1 MGIWEALFGKK
12 KIQEV
17 SNEADAGFNSEFEV
31 NQKNLKKIEAEEA
44 AAETAAAKA
53 AEENA
58 PAAEETAEPAD
69 AAAAPAAEEAAAAV
83 EEAEAAVEEAA
94 AAIGEAEAAVEE
106 ADTAVEEA
114 DTAVEEAEAAV
125 EEADAAVEEAE
136 TPVEAASVETVAE
149 EAEAPAYDDVV
160 PAEAEDAAEEAAAKA
175 ETAAAEEAVVEAEE
189 AEAEAET
196 AEAEAAEE
204 AEAEAETAE
213 AETAE
218 EAEEVEAESET
229 AEAEE
234 AAEEEDLTDEA
245 AVTEEEPAAEEEAEP
260 AAEVSVDTA
269 PAAAEEDAA
278 GEEEEPEAEAESAA
292 DEEAEAAEDKEEPAA
307 ETEAEAPAAA
317 PEAVKEAP
325 AAAPDIMS
333 IEPKEVF
340 RYFKIICDIPHGS
353 FNTEGISNFLVK
365 FAAGHNYKCVKDDR
379 GNVIIF
385 APATPGCEE
394 APALI
399 LQGHMDMVCETAPG
413 CDADMTRDPVRTLVE
428 GDWLTADGTTLGGDD
443 GIAVA
448 MMLAVLDSSEIPHPA
463 LECIFT
469 TDEEVGLQGA
479 EALDASE
486 ITGRR
491 MLNMDS
497 ESEGAFTVGCAGGAD
512 MILAVHGR
520 RSEKS
525 GRVLRIRVGGLLGGH
540 SGEMIGAGRANADLL
555 MARILYTLYRKT
567 EFRLLSVQG
576 GNKDNAIPREAEA
589 SLLFP
594 AAVDRK
600 KVKKQIKEIRKALK
614 NEYAV
619 CDPGLKVKA
628 DWIKENV
635 TELRPAFTKNDTRK
649 FIRFLMTVPNGVI
662 EYTPGL
668 AGMPQTS
675 LNLGILTTA
684 ADGISAEFLIRSSV
698 NSQKQMMMDRLA
710 CIAAQFEGNVRIVG
724 QYPAWEYRT
733 ESDFRDLLQGVYKDT
748 YGKEAG
754 ICVTHGGLE
763 CGLLAAKMPG
773 LDAVSIGPEM
783 YGIHTPDE
791 KLNIPSVQRTW
802 KFLKAALEACGRE

>member
-17 SNEADAGFNSEFEV
+17 SNEADAGFTKDFEV
-31 NQKNLKKIEAEEA
+31 NKKNLKKIEEAEA
-44 AAETAAAKA
+44 AADTDSTEA

-58 PAAEETAEPAD
+58 PAAEDAAEPA
-69 AAAAPAAEEAAAAV
+69 AAAAPAAEEAAVVEAAAEEAETVVEAAAEEAAVVEAAAEEAETVVEAAAEEAETVEAAVEETEVVEAVV
-83 EEAEAAVEEAA
+83 EEAEAA
-94 AAIGEAEAAVEE
+94 
-106 ADTAVEEA
+106 AD
-114 DTAVEEAEAAV
+114 
-125 EEADAAVEEAE
+125 
-136 TPVEAASVETVAE
+136 
-149 EAEAPAYDDVV
+149 DDVI
-160 PAEAEDAAEEAAAKA
+160 PA
-175 ETAAAEEAVVEAEE
+175 
-189 AEAEAET
+189 
-196 AEAEAAEE
+196 AEAAEE
-204 AEAEAETAE
+204 AETEA
-213 AETAE
+213 AE
-218 EAEEVEAESET
+218 EAETEAEPE
-229 AEAEE
+229 AVAAEE
-234 AAEEEDLTDEA
+234 AVEEEQNAKEA
-245 AVTEEEPAAEEEAEP
+245 LVTEEEEDMPA
-260 AAEVSVDTA
+260 S
-269 PAAAEEDAA
+269 
-278 GEEEEPEAEAESAA
+278 EAESAA
-292 DEEAEAAEDKEEPAA
+292 EEKDETDSAAAE
-307 ETEAEAPAAA
+307 EAPAAE
-317 PEAVKEAP
+317 PEPVKTASEITL
-325 AAAPDIMS
+325 DITN
-333 IEPKEVF
+333 IEPQEVF

-365 FAAGHNYKCVKDDR
+365 FAAGHNYKCTKDDK

-385 APATPGCEE
+385 APATPGCEK

-399 LQGHMDMVCETAPG
+399 LQGHMDMVCEKAPG
-413 CDADMTRDPVRTLVE
+413 CDADMTRDPLKTLVE

-448 MMLAVLDSSEIPHPA
+448 MMLAVLDSSEIAHPA
-463 LECIFT
+463 LECVFT
-469 TDEEVGLQGA
+469 TDEEVGLLGA
-479 EALDASE
+479 EALDVSE
-486 ITGRR
+486 LKGRR

-525 GRVLRIRVGGLLGGH
+525 GRVLKIKVSGLLGGH

-594 AAVDRK
+594 SAVDRK

-619 CDPGLKVKA
+619 CDPGLTVKA
-628 DWIKENV
+628 DWVKEN
-635 TELRPAFTKNDTRK
+635 TAELRPAFTKNDTRK
-649 FIRFLMTVPNGVI
+649 FIRFLMAAPNGVI

-684 ADGISAEFLIRSSV
+684 ADGISAEFLVRSSV
-698 NSQKQMMMDRLA
+698 NSQKQMMMDRLS
-710 CIAAQFEGNVRIVG
+710 CIAAQFEGSVRIVG

-733 ESDFRDLLQGVYKDT
+733 ESDFRDLLQGVFKDT
-748 YGKEAG
+748 YGKDAA

-783 YGIHTPDE
+783 SGIHTPDE

-802 KFLKAALEACGRE
+802 QFLIAALEACGRE

>member
-1 MGIWEALFGKK
+1 MI
-12 KIQEV
+12 
-17 SNEADAGFNSEFEV
+17 
-31 NQKNLKKIEAEEA
+31 
-44 AAETAAAKA
+44 
-53 AEENA
+53 
-58 PAAEETAEPAD
+58 PA
-69 AAAAPAAEEAAAAV
+69 
-83 EEAEAAVEEAA
+83 
-94 AAIGEAEAAVEE
+94 
-106 ADTAVEEA
+106 
-114 DTAVEEAEAAV
+114 
-125 EEADAAVEEAE
+125 
-136 TPVEAASVETVAE
+136 
-149 EAEAPAYDDVV
+149 
-160 PAEAEDAAEEAAAKA
+160 
-175 ETAAAEEAVVEAEE
+175 
-189 AEAEAET
+189 
-196 AEAEAAEE
+196 AEAAEE
-204 AEAEAETAE
+204 AETEA
-213 AETAE
+213 AE
-218 EAEEVEAESET
+218 EAETEAEPE
-229 AEAEE
+229 AVAAEE
-234 AAEEEDLTDEA
+234 AVEEEQNAKEA
-245 AVTEEEPAAEEEAEP
+245 LVTEEEEDMPA
-260 AAEVSVDTA
+260 S
-269 PAAAEEDAA
+269 
-278 GEEEEPEAEAESAA
+278 EAESAA
-292 DEEAEAAEDKEEPAA
+292 EEKDETDSAAAE
-307 ETEAEAPAAA
+307 EAPAAE
-317 PEAVKEAP
+317 PEPVKTASEITL
-325 AAAPDIMS
+325 DITN
-333 IEPKEVF
+333 IEPQEVF

-365 FAAGHNYKCVKDDR
+365 FAAGHNYKCTKDDK

-385 APATPGCEE
+385 APATPGCEK

-399 LQGHMDMVCETAPG
+399 LQGHMDMVCEKAPG
-413 CDADMTRDPVRTLVE
+413 CDADMTRDPLKTLVE

-448 MMLAVLDSSEIPHPA
+448 MMLAVLDSSEIAHPA
-463 LECIFT
+463 LECVFT
-469 TDEEVGLQGA
+469 TDEEVGLLGA
-479 EALDASE
+479 EALDVSE
-486 ITGRR
+486 LKGRR

-525 GRVLRIRVGGLLGGH
+525 GRVLKIKVSGLLGGH

-594 AAVDRK
+594 SAVDRK

-619 CDPGLKVKA
+619 CDPGLTVKA
-628 DWIKENV
+628 DWVKEN
-635 TELRPAFTKNDTRK
+635 TAELRPAFTKNDTRK
-649 FIRFLMTVPNGVI
+649 FIRFLMAVPNGVI

-684 ADGISAEFLIRSSV
+684 ADGISAEFLVRSSV
-698 NSQKQMMMDRLA
+698 NSQKQMMMDRLS
-710 CIAAQFEGNVRIVG
+710 CIAAQFEGSVRIVG

-733 ESDFRDLLQGVYKDT
+733 ESDFRDLLQGVFKDT
-748 YGKEAG
+748 YGKDAA

-783 YGIHTPDE
+783 SGIHTPDE

-802 KFLKAALEACGRE
+802 QFLIAALEACGRE

>member
-1 MGIWEALFGKK
+1 MGIWEALFGRK

-83 EEAEAAVEEAA
+83 EEAEAAVEEAEAVVEEADA
-94 AAIGEAEAAVEE
+94 AVVEADAAVEE
-106 ADTAVEEA
+106 AE
-114 DTAVEEAEAAV
+114 
-125 EEADAAVEEAE
+125 AAVEEAE

-160 PAEAEDAAEEAAAKA
+160 PAEAEEAAVEAEEAAAA
-175 ETAAAEEAVVEAEE
+175 E
-189 AEAEAET
+189 
-196 AEAEAAEE
+196 EAAEE

-260 AAEVSVDTA
+260 AEEVSVDTA

-278 GEEEEPEAEAESAA
+278 GEEEEPE
-292 DEEAEAAEDKEEPAA
+292 A

-497 ESEGAFTVGCAGGAD
+497 ESEGAFTAGCAGGAD

-520 RSEKS
+520 RSGKS

-628 DWIKENV
+628 DWVKENV

-783 YGIHTPDE
+783 SGIHTPDE

-802 KFLKAALEACGRE
+802 QFLKAALEACGRE

>member
-1 MGIWEALFGKK
+1 MGIWEALFGRK

-17 SNEADAGFNSEFEV
+17 SNEADAGFTKDFEV
-31 NQKNLKKIEAEEA
+31 NKKNLKKIEEAEA
-44 AAETAAAKA
+44 AADTDSAKA
-53 AEENA
+53 ADENA
-58 PAAEETAEPAD
+58 PAAEDAAEPA
-69 AAAAPAAEEAAAAV
+69 AAAAPAAEEAEAVVEAAAEEAEAVEAAAEEAETVEAAAEEAETVEAAAEEAEAVVEAAAEEAEAVEAATEEAEAVETVV
-83 EEAEAAVEEAA
+83 EEAEAAADDDVIPAAAAAEESETEAVEEAEEEAGAEAETAEEEAA
-94 AAIGEAEAAVEE
+94 AAEAEA
-106 ADTAVEEA
+106 
-114 DTAVEEAEAAV
+114 
-125 EEADAAVEEAE
+125 
-136 TPVEAASVETVAE
+136 
-149 EAEAPAYDDVV
+149 
-160 PAEAEDAAEEAAAKA
+160 
-175 ETAAAEEAVVEAEE
+175 EAEE
-189 AEAEAET
+189 EAGAEAET
-196 AEAEAAEE
+196 AEAEVAAEDN
-204 AEAEAETAE
+204 
-213 AETAE
+213 
-218 EAEEVEAESET
+218 EAESET
-229 AEAEE
+229 V
-234 AAEEEDLTDEA
+234 AAE
-245 AVTEEEPAAEEEAEP
+245 
-260 AAEVSVDTA
+260 
-269 PAAAEEDAA
+269 
-278 GEEEEPEAEAESAA
+278 
-292 DEEAEAAEDKEEPAA
+292 
-307 ETEAEAPAAA
+307 EAPAAEPEPVKTA
-317 PEAVKEAP
+317 PETAL
-325 AAAPDIMS
+325 DITN
-333 IEPKEVF
+333 IEPQEVF

-365 FAAGHNYKCVKDDR
+365 FAAGHNYKCTKDDK

-385 APATPGCEE
+385 APATPGCEK

-399 LQGHMDMVCETAPG
+399 LQGHMDMVCEKAPG
-413 CDADMTRDPVRTLVE
+413 CDADMTKDPLKTLVE

-448 MMLAVLDSSEIPHPA
+448 MMLAVLDSSEIAHPA
-463 LECIFT
+463 LECVFT
-469 TDEEVGLQGA
+469 TDEEVGLLGA
-479 EALDASE
+479 EALDVSE
-486 ITGRR
+486 LKGRR

-512 MILAVHGR
+512 LILAVHGR

-525 GRVLRIRVGGLLGGH
+525 GRVLKIKVSGLLGGH

-594 AAVDRK
+594 SAVDRK

-619 CDPGLKVKA
+619 CDPGLTVKA
-628 DWIKENV
+628 DWVKEN
-635 TELRPAFTKNDTRK
+635 TAELRPAFTKNDTRK
-649 FIRFLMTVPNGVI
+649 FIRFLMAVPNGVI

-684 ADGISAEFLIRSSV
+684 ADGISAEFLVRSSV
-698 NSQKQMMMDRLA
+698 NSQKQMMMDRLS
-710 CIAAQFEGNVRIVG
+710 CIAAQFEGSVRIVG

-733 ESDFRDLLQGVYKDT
+733 ESDFRDLLQGVFKDT
-748 YGKEAG
+748 YGKDAA

-783 YGIHTPDE
+783 SGIHTPDE

-802 KFLKAALEACGRE
+802 QFLIAALEACGRE

>member
-83 EEAEAAVEEAA
+83 EEAEAV
-94 AAIGEAEAAVEE
+94 
-106 ADTAVEEA
+106 
-114 DTAVEEAEAAV
+114 V

-160 PAEAEDAAEEAAAKA
+160 PAEAEDAA
-175 ETAAAEEAVVEAEE
+175 VEAEE
-189 AEAEAET
+189 AAAAE
-196 AEAEAAEE
+196 EAAEE

-260 AAEVSVDTA
+260 AAE
-269 PAAAEEDAA
+269 AA
-278 GEEEEPEAEAESAA
+278 SAA
-292 DEEAEAAEDKEEPAA
+292 DEEAEAAVEEASVDTAAAEAEEEAAEEEEDKEEPAA
-307 ETEAEAPAAA
+307 ETEAEAPAA

-325 AAAPDIMS
+325 AAAPDIMD

-413 CDADMTRDPVRTLVE
+413 CNADMTRDPVRTLVE

-520 RSEKS
+520 RSGKS

-628 DWIKENV
+628 DWVKENV

-783 YGIHTPDE
+783 SGIHTPDE

-802 KFLKAALEACGRE
+802 QFLKAALEACGRE

>member
-1 MGIWEALFGKK
+1 MGIWEALFGRK

-17 SNEADAGFNSEFEV
+17 SNEADAGFTKDFEV
-31 NQKNLKKIEAEEA
+31 NKKNLKKIEEAEA
-44 AAETAAAKA
+44 AADTDSAKA

-58 PAAEETAEPAD
+58 PAAEDAAEPA
-69 AAAAPAAEEAAAAV
+69 AAAAPAAEEAEAVVEAAAEEAETVVEAAAEETETVVEAAAEEAETVVEAAAEEAETVEAAVEETEVVEAVV
-83 EEAEAAVEEAA
+83 EEAEAA
-94 AAIGEAEAAVEE
+94 
-106 ADTAVEEA
+106 AD
-114 DTAVEEAEAAV
+114 
-125 EEADAAVEEAE
+125 
-136 TPVEAASVETVAE
+136 
-149 EAEAPAYDDVV
+149 DDVI
-160 PAEAEDAAEEAAAKA
+160 PAA
-175 ETAAAEEAVVEAEE
+175 AAAEEA
-189 AEAEAET
+189 ET
-196 AEAEAAEE
+196 EAAEE
-204 AEAEAETAE
+204 AET
-213 AETAE
+213 
-218 EAEEVEAESET
+218 EAESE
-229 AEAEE
+229 AVAAEE
-234 AAEEEDLTDEA
+234 AVEEEQNAKEA
-245 AVTEEEPAAEEEAEP
+245 LVTEEEEDMPA
-260 AAEVSVDTA
+260 S
-269 PAAAEEDAA
+269 
-278 GEEEEPEAEAESAA
+278 EAESAA
-292 DEEAEAAEDKEEPAA
+292 EEKDETDSAAAE
-307 ETEAEAPAAA
+307 EAPAAE
-317 PEAVKEAP
+317 PEPVKTASEITL
-325 AAAPDIMS
+325 DITN
-333 IEPKEVF
+333 IEPQEVF

-365 FAAGHNYKCVKDDR
+365 FAAGHNYKCTKDDK

-385 APATPGCEE
+385 APATPGCEK

-399 LQGHMDMVCETAPG
+399 LQGHMDMVCEKAPG
-413 CDADMTRDPVRTLVE
+413 CDADMTRDPLKTLVE

-448 MMLAVLDSSEIPHPA
+448 MMLAVLDSSEIAHPA
-463 LECIFT
+463 LECVFT
-469 TDEEVGLQGA
+469 TDEEVGLLGA
-479 EALDASE
+479 EALDVSE
-486 ITGRR
+486 LKGRR

-525 GRVLRIRVGGLLGGH
+525 GRVLKIKVSGLLGGH

-594 AAVDRK
+594 SAVDRK

-619 CDPGLKVKA
+619 CDPGLTVKA
-628 DWIKENV
+628 DWVKEN
-635 TELRPAFTKNDTRK
+635 TAELRPAFTKNDTRK
-649 FIRFLMTVPNGVI
+649 FIRFLMAVPNGVI

-684 ADGISAEFLIRSSV
+684 ADGISAEFLVRSSV
-698 NSQKQMMMDRLA
+698 NSQKQMMMDRLS
-710 CIAAQFEGNVRIVG
+710 CIAAQFEGSVRIVG

-733 ESDFRDLLQGVYKDT
+733 ESDFRDLLQGVFKDT
-748 YGKEAG
+748 YGKDAA

-783 YGIHTPDE
+783 SGIHTPDE

-802 KFLKAALEACGRE
+802 QFLIAALEACGRE

>member
-1 MGIWEALFGKK
+1 MGIWEALFGRK

-17 SNEADAGFNSEFEV
+17 SNEADAGFTKDFEV
-31 NQKNLKKIEAEEA
+31 NKKNLKKIEEAEA
-44 AAETAAAKA
+44 AADTDSTEA

-58 PAAEETAEPAD
+58 PAAEDAAEPAD
-69 AAAAPAAEEAAAAV
+69 AAAPAAEEAEAVVEAAA
-83 EEAEAAVEEAA
+83 EEAETVVEAAAEEAETVEAAVEET
-94 AAIGEAEAAVEE
+94 EAESEAV
-106 ADTAVEEA
+106 
-114 DTAVEEAEAAV
+114 
-125 EEADAAVEEAE
+125 
-136 TPVEAASVETVAE
+136 
-149 EAEAPAYDDVV
+149 
-160 PAEAEDAAEEAAAKA
+160 AAEEAVEEEQNAKEALVTEEEEDMPASEAESAAEEKD
-175 ETAAAEEAVVEAEE
+175 ETDSAAAEEA
-189 AEAEAET
+189 
-196 AEAEAAEE
+196 
-204 AEAEAETAE
+204 
-213 AETAE
+213 
-218 EAEEVEAESET
+218 
-229 AEAEE
+229 
-234 AAEEEDLTDEA
+234 
-245 AVTEEEPAAEEEAEP
+245 PAAEPEP
-260 AAEVSVDTA
+260 VKTA
-269 PAAAEEDAA
+269 SEI
-278 GEEEEPEAEAESAA
+278 
-292 DEEAEAAEDKEEPAA
+292 
-307 ETEAEAPAAA
+307 TL
-317 PEAVKEAP
+317 
-325 AAAPDIMS
+325 DITN
-333 IEPKEVF
+333 IEPQEVF

-365 FAAGHNYKCVKDDR
+365 FAAGHNYKCTKDDK

-385 APATPGCEE
+385 APATPGCEK

-399 LQGHMDMVCETAPG
+399 LQGHMDMVCEKAPG
-413 CDADMTRDPVRTLVE
+413 CDADMTRDPLKTLVE

-448 MMLAVLDSSEIPHPA
+448 MMLAVLDSSEIAHPA
-463 LECIFT
+463 LECVFT
-469 TDEEVGLQGA
+469 TDEEVGLLGA
-479 EALDASE
+479 EALDVSE
-486 ITGRR
+486 LKGRR

-525 GRVLRIRVGGLLGGH
+525 GRVLKIKVSGLLGGH

-594 AAVDRK
+594 SAVDRK

-619 CDPGLKVKA
+619 CDPGLTVKA
-628 DWIKENV
+628 DWVKEN
-635 TELRPAFTKNDTRK
+635 TAELRPAFTKNDTRK
-649 FIRFLMTVPNGVI
+649 FIRFLMAVPNGVI

-684 ADGISAEFLIRSSV
+684 ADGISAEFLVRSSV
-698 NSQKQMMMDRLA
+698 NSQKQMMMDRLS
-710 CIAAQFEGNVRIVG
+710 CIAAQFEGSVRIVG

-733 ESDFRDLLQGVYKDT
+733 ESDFRDLLQGVFKDT
-748 YGKEAG
+748 YGKDAA

-783 YGIHTPDE
+783 SGIHTPDE

-802 KFLKAALEACGRE
+802 QFLIAALEACGRE

>member
-17 SNEADAGFNSEFEV
+17 SNEADAGFTKDFEV
-31 NQKNLKKIEAEEA
+31 NKKNLKKIEEAEA
-44 AAETAAAKA
+44 AADTDSAKA
-53 AEENA
+53 AGENA
-58 PAAEETAEPAD
+58 PAAEDAAEPA
-69 AAAAPAAEEAAAAV
+69 AAAAPAAEEAAVVEAAAEEAETVEAAVEETEVVEAVV
-83 EEAEAAVEEAA
+83 EEAEAA
-94 AAIGEAEAAVEE
+94 
-106 ADTAVEEA
+106 AD
-114 DTAVEEAEAAV
+114 
-125 EEADAAVEEAE
+125 
-136 TPVEAASVETVAE
+136 
-149 EAEAPAYDDVV
+149 DDVI
-160 PAEAEDAAEEAAAKA
+160 PA
-175 ETAAAEEAVVEAEE
+175 
-189 AEAEAET
+189 
-196 AEAEAAEE
+196 AEAAEE
-204 AEAEAETAE
+204 AETEAEPE
-213 AETAE
+213 AVAAE
-218 EAEEVEAESET
+218 EAV
-229 AEAEE
+229 
-234 AAEEEDLTDEA
+234 EEEQNAKEA
-245 AVTEEEPAAEEEAEP
+245 LVTEEEEDMPA
-260 AAEVSVDTA
+260 S
-269 PAAAEEDAA
+269 
-278 GEEEEPEAEAESAA
+278 EAESAA
-292 DEEAEAAEDKEEPAA
+292 EEKDETDSAAAE
-307 ETEAEAPAAA
+307 EAPAAE
-317 PEAVKEAP
+317 PEPVKTASEITL
-325 AAAPDIMS
+325 DITN
-333 IEPKEVF
+333 IEPQEVF

-365 FAAGHNYKCVKDDR
+365 FAAGHNYKCTKDDK

-385 APATPGCEE
+385 APATPGCEK

-399 LQGHMDMVCETAPG
+399 LQGHMDMVCEKAPG
-413 CDADMTRDPVRTLVE
+413 CDADMTRDPLKTLVE

-448 MMLAVLDSSEIPHPA
+448 MMLAVLDSSEIAHPA
-463 LECIFT
+463 LECVFT
-469 TDEEVGLQGA
+469 TDEEVGLLGA
-479 EALDASE
+479 EALDVSE
-486 ITGRR
+486 LKGRR

-512 MILAVHGR
+512 LILAVHGR

-525 GRVLRIRVGGLLGGH
+525 GRVLKIKVSGLLGGH

-594 AAVDRK
+594 SAVDRK

-619 CDPGLKVKA
+619 CDPGLTVKA
-628 DWIKENV
+628 DWVKEN
-635 TELRPAFTKNDTRK
+635 TAELRPAFTKNDTRK
-649 FIRFLMTVPNGVI
+649 FIRFLMAVPNGVI

-684 ADGISAEFLIRSSV
+684 ADGISAEFLVRSSV
-698 NSQKQMMMDRLA
+698 NSQKQMMMDRLS
-710 CIAAQFEGNVRIVG
+710 CIAAQFEGSVRIVG

-733 ESDFRDLLQGVYKDT
+733 ESDFRDLLQGVFKDT
-748 YGKEAG
+748 YGKDAA

-783 YGIHTPDE
+783 SGIHTPDE

-802 KFLKAALEACGRE
+802 QFLIAALEACGRE

>member
-31 NQKNLKKIEAEEA
+31 NQKNLKKIQE
-44 AAETAAAKA
+44 
-53 AEENA
+53 
-58 PAAEETAEPAD
+58 
-69 AAAAPAAEEAAAAV
+69 
-83 EEAEAAVEEAA
+83 EEAEAA
-94 AAIGEAEAAVEE
+94 
-106 ADTAVEEA
+106 D
-114 DTAVEEAEAAV
+114 EEAEAAD
-125 EEADAAVEEAE
+125 EE
-136 TPVEAASVETVAE
+136 PEAA
-149 EAEAPAYDDVV
+149 
-160 PAEAEDAAEEAAAKA
+160 
-175 ETAAAEEAVVEAEE
+175 
-189 AEAEAET
+189 
-196 AEAEAAEE
+196 AEAAEE

-213 AETAE
+213 EETAE

-234 AAEEEDLTDEA
+234 ADEEEDLTDEA

-307 ETEAEAPAAA
+307 ETEAEAPAAL
-317 PEAVKEAP
+317 EAVKEEP

-567 EFRLLSVQG
+567 EFRLLNVQG

-628 DWIKENV
+628 DWVKENV

-710 CIAAQFEGNVRIVG
+710 CIAAQFEGTVRIVG

-763 CGLLAAKMPG
+763 CGLLAAKIPG

-783 YGIHTPDE
+783 SGIHTPDE

-802 KFLKAALEACGRE
+802 QFLKAALEACGRE

>member
-83 EEAEAAVEEAA
+83 EEAEAV
-94 AAIGEAEAAVEE
+94 
-106 ADTAVEEA
+106 
-114 DTAVEEAEAAV
+114 V

-160 PAEAEDAAEEAAAKA
+160 PAEAEDAA
-175 ETAAAEEAVVEAEE
+175 VEAEE
-189 AEAEAET
+189 AAAAE
-196 AEAEAAEE
+196 EAAEE

-260 AAEVSVDTA
+260 AAE
-269 PAAAEEDAA
+269 AA
-278 GEEEEPEAEAESAA
+278 SAA
-292 DEEAEAAEDKEEPAA
+292 DEEAEAAVEEASVDTAAAEAEEEAAEEEEDKEEPAA
-307 ETEAEAPAAA
+307 ETEAEAPAA

-325 AAAPDIMS
+325 AAAPDIMD

-413 CDADMTRDPVRTLVE
+413 CNADMTRDPVRTLVE

-628 DWIKENV
+628 DWVKENV

-783 YGIHTPDE
+783 SGIHTPDE

-802 KFLKAALEACGRE
+802 QFLKAALEACGRE

>member
-1 MGIWEALFGKK
+1 MGIWEALFGRK

-17 SNEADAGFNSEFEV
+17 SNEADAGFTKDFEV
-31 NQKNLKKIEAEEA
+31 NKKNLKKIEEAEA
-44 AAETAAAKA
+44 AADTDSAKA
-53 AEENA
+53 AGENA
-58 PAAEETAEPAD
+58 PAAEDAAEPA
-69 AAAAPAAEEAAAAV
+69 AAAAPAAEEAEAVVEAAAEEAETVVEAAAEETETVVEAAAEEAETVVEVAAEEAETVVEAAAEEAETVVEAAVVEAVV
-83 EEAEAAVEEAA
+83 EEAETVEAAVEET
-94 AAIGEAEAAVEE
+94 E
-106 ADTAVEEA
+106 
-114 DTAVEEAEAAV
+114 
-125 EEADAAVEEAE
+125 
-136 TPVEAASVETVAE
+136 
-149 EAEAPAYDDVV
+149 VV
-160 PAEAEDAAEEAAAKA
+160 
-175 ETAAAEEAVVEAEE
+175 EAVVEETE
-189 AEAEAET
+189 AAADDDLIP
-196 AEAEAAEE
+196 AAAAAEE
-204 AEAEAETAE
+204 AEAEE
-213 AETAE
+213 AEVAAE
-218 EAEEVEAESET
+218 DNEAESET
-229 AEAEE
+229 VAAEE
-234 AAEEEDLTDEA
+234 AVEEEQNAKEA
-245 AVTEEEPAAEEEAEP
+245 LVTEEEEDIPA
-260 AAEVSVDTA
+260 S
-269 PAAAEEDAA
+269 
-278 GEEEEPEAEAESAA
+278 EAESAA
-292 DEEAEAAEDKEEPAA
+292 EEKDEADSAA
-307 ETEAEAPAAA
+307 AEAPAAEPEPVKTA
-317 PEAVKEAP
+317 PETAL
-325 AAAPDIMS
+325 DITN
-333 IEPKEVF
+333 IEPQEVF

-365 FAAGHNYKCVKDDR
+365 FAAGHNYKCTKDDK

-385 APATPGCEE
+385 APATPGCEK

-399 LQGHMDMVCETAPG
+399 LQGHMDMVCEKAPG
-413 CDADMTRDPVRTLVE
+413 CDADMTKDPLKTLVE

-448 MMLAVLDSSEIPHPA
+448 MMLAVLDSSEIAHPA
-463 LECIFT
+463 LECVFT
-469 TDEEVGLQGA
+469 TDEEVGLLGA
-479 EALDASE
+479 EALDVSE
-486 ITGRR
+486 LKGRR

-512 MILAVHGR
+512 LILAVHGR

-525 GRVLRIRVGGLLGGH
+525 GRVLKIKVSGLLGGH

-594 AAVDRK
+594 SAVDRK

-619 CDPGLKVKA
+619 CDPGLTVKA
-628 DWIKENV
+628 DWVKEN
-635 TELRPAFTKNDTRK
+635 TAELRPAFTKNDTRK
-649 FIRFLMTVPNGVI
+649 FIRFLMAVPNGVI

-684 ADGISAEFLIRSSV
+684 ADGISAEFLVRSSV
-698 NSQKQMMMDRLA
+698 NSQKQMMMDRLS
-710 CIAAQFEGNVRIVG
+710 CIAAQFEGSVRIVG

-733 ESDFRDLLQGVYKDT
+733 ESDFRDLLQGVFKDT
-748 YGKEAG
+748 YGKDAA

-783 YGIHTPDE
+783 SGIHTPDE

-802 KFLKAALEACGRE
+802 QFLIAALEACGRE

>member
-17 SNEADAGFNSEFEV
+17 SNEADAGFTKDFEV
-31 NQKNLKKIEAEEA
+31 NKKNLKKIEEAEA
-44 AAETAAAKA
+44 AADTDSTEA

-58 PAAEETAEPAD
+58 PAAEDAAEPA
-69 AAAAPAAEEAAAAV
+69 AAAAPAAEEAAVVEAAAEEAETVVEAAAEEAAVVEAAAEEAETVVEAAAEEAETVEAAVEETEVVEAVV
-83 EEAEAAVEEAA
+83 EEAEAA
-94 AAIGEAEAAVEE
+94 
-106 ADTAVEEA
+106 AD
-114 DTAVEEAEAAV
+114 
-125 EEADAAVEEAE
+125 
-136 TPVEAASVETVAE
+136 
-149 EAEAPAYDDVV
+149 DDVI
-160 PAEAEDAAEEAAAKA
+160 PA
-175 ETAAAEEAVVEAEE
+175 
-189 AEAEAET
+189 
-196 AEAEAAEE
+196 AEAAEE
-204 AEAEAETAE
+204 AETEA
-213 AETAE
+213 AE
-218 EAEEVEAESET
+218 EAETEAEPE
-229 AEAEE
+229 AVAAEE
-234 AAEEEDLTDEA
+234 AVEEEQNAKEA
-245 AVTEEEPAAEEEAEP
+245 LVTEEEEDMPA
-260 AAEVSVDTA
+260 S
-269 PAAAEEDAA
+269 
-278 GEEEEPEAEAESAA
+278 EAESAA
-292 DEEAEAAEDKEEPAA
+292 EEKDETDSAAAE
-307 ETEAEAPAAA
+307 EAPAAE
-317 PEAVKEAP
+317 PEPVKTASEITL
-325 AAAPDIMS
+325 DITN
-333 IEPKEVF
+333 IEPQEVF

-365 FAAGHNYKCVKDDR
+365 FAAGHNYKCTKDDK

-385 APATPGCEE
+385 APATPGCEK

-399 LQGHMDMVCETAPG
+399 LQGHMDMVCEKAPG
-413 CDADMTRDPVRTLVE
+413 CDADMTRDPLKTLVE

-448 MMLAVLDSSEIPHPA
+448 MMLAVLDSSEIAHPA
-463 LECIFT
+463 LECVFT
-469 TDEEVGLQGA
+469 TDEEVGLLGA
-479 EALDASE
+479 EALDVSE
-486 ITGRR
+486 LKGRR

-525 GRVLRIRVGGLLGGH
+525 GRVLKIKVSGLLGGH

-594 AAVDRK
+594 SAVDRK

-619 CDPGLKVKA
+619 CDPGLTVKA
-628 DWIKENV
+628 DWVKEN
-635 TELRPAFTKNDTRK
+635 TAELRPAFTKNDTRK
-649 FIRFLMTVPNGVI
+649 FIRFLMAVPNGVI

-684 ADGISAEFLIRSSV
+684 ADGISAEFLVRSSV
-698 NSQKQMMMDRLA
+698 NSQKQMMMDRLS
-710 CIAAQFEGNVRIVG
+710 CIAAQFEGSVRIVG

-733 ESDFRDLLQGVYKDT
+733 ESDFRDLLQGVFKDT
-748 YGKEAG
+748 YGKDAA

-783 YGIHTPDE
+783 SGIHTPDE

-802 KFLKAALEACGRE
+802 QFLIAALEACGRE

>member
-83 EEAEAAVEEAA
+83 EEAEAAVEEA
-94 AAIGEAEAAVEE
+94 
-106 ADTAVEEA
+106 
-114 DTAVEEAEAAV
+114 
-125 EEADAAVEEAE
+125 DAAVEEAE

-149 EAEAPAYDDVV
+149 EAEAPASDDVV
-160 PAEAEDAAEEAAAKA
+160 PAEAEEAAVETEEAAAAEEAA
-175 ETAAAEEAVVEAEE
+175 EEV
-189 AEAEAET
+189 EAEAET

-628 DWIKENV
+628 DWVKENV

-783 YGIHTPDE
+783 SGIHTPDE

-802 KFLKAALEACGRE
+802 QFLKAALEACGRE

>member
-83 EEAEAAVEEAA
+83 DEAEAAAEEAA
-94 AAIGEAEAAVEE
+94 AALGAAEAAVEE
-106 ADTAVEEA
+106 ADMAVEEA

-149 EAEAPAYDDVV
+149 EAEAPASDDVV
-160 PAEAEDAAEEAAAKA
+160 PAEAEEAAVEAEEAAAA
-175 ETAAAEEAVVEAEE
+175 E
-189 AEAEAET
+189 
-196 AEAEAAEE
+196 EAAEE

-628 DWIKENV
+628 DWVKENV
-635 TELRPAFTKNDTRK
+635 PELRPAFTKNDTRK

-783 YGIHTPDE
+783 SGIHTPDE

-802 KFLKAALEACGRE
+802 QFLKAALEACGRE

>member
-17 SNEADAGFNSEFEV
+17 SNEADAGFTKDFEV
-31 NQKNLKKIEAEEA
+31 NKKNLKKIEEAEA
-44 AAETAAAKA
+44 AADTDSTEA

-58 PAAEETAEPAD
+58 TAAEDAAEPA
-69 AAAAPAAEEAAAAV
+69 AAAAPAAEEAEAVVEAAA
-83 EEAEAAVEEAA
+83 EEAETVVEAAAEEAETVEAAVEET
-94 AAIGEAEAAVEE
+94 EAE
-106 ADTAVEEA
+106 
-114 DTAVEEAEAAV
+114 
-125 EEADAAVEEAE
+125 
-136 TPVEAASVETVAE
+136 SETV
-149 EAEAPAYDDVV
+149 
-160 PAEAEDAAEEAAAKA
+160 AAEEAVEEEQNAKEALVTEEEEDMPASEAESAAEEKD
-175 ETAAAEEAVVEAEE
+175 ETDSAAAEEA
-189 AEAEAET
+189 
-196 AEAEAAEE
+196 
-204 AEAEAETAE
+204 
-213 AETAE
+213 
-218 EAEEVEAESET
+218 
-229 AEAEE
+229 
-234 AAEEEDLTDEA
+234 
-245 AVTEEEPAAEEEAEP
+245 PAAEPEP
-260 AAEVSVDTA
+260 VKTA
-269 PAAAEEDAA
+269 SEI
-278 GEEEEPEAEAESAA
+278 
-292 DEEAEAAEDKEEPAA
+292 
-307 ETEAEAPAAA
+307 TL
-317 PEAVKEAP
+317 
-325 AAAPDIMS
+325 DITN
-333 IEPKEVF
+333 IEPQEVF

-365 FAAGHNYKCVKDDR
+365 FAAGHNYKCTKDDK

-385 APATPGCEE
+385 APATPGCEK

-399 LQGHMDMVCETAPG
+399 LQGHMDMVCEKAPG
-413 CDADMTRDPVRTLVE
+413 CDADMTRDPLKTLVE

-448 MMLAVLDSSEIPHPA
+448 MMLAVLDSSEIAHPA
-463 LECIFT
+463 LECVFT
-469 TDEEVGLQGA
+469 TDEEVGLLGA
-479 EALDASE
+479 EALDVSE
-486 ITGRR
+486 LKGRR

-525 GRVLRIRVGGLLGGH
+525 GRVLKIKVSGLLGGH

-594 AAVDRK
+594 SAVDRK

-619 CDPGLKVKA
+619 CDPGLTVKA
-628 DWIKENV
+628 DWVKEN
-635 TELRPAFTKNDTRK
+635 TAELRPAFTKNDTRK
-649 FIRFLMTVPNGVI
+649 FIRFLMAVPNGVI

-684 ADGISAEFLIRSSV
+684 ADGISAEFLVRSSV
-698 NSQKQMMMDRLA
+698 NSQKQMMMDRLS
-710 CIAAQFEGNVRIVG
+710 CIAAQFEGSVRIVG

-733 ESDFRDLLQGVYKDT
+733 ESDFRDLLQGVFKDT
-748 YGKEAG
+748 YGKDAA

-783 YGIHTPDE
+783 SGIHTPDE

-802 KFLKAALEACGRE
+802 QFLIAALEACGRE

>member
-17 SNEADAGFNSEFEV
+17 SNEADAGFTKDFEV
-31 NQKNLKKIEAEEA
+31 NKKNLKKIEEAKA
-44 AAETAAAKA
+44 AADTDSTEA

-58 PAAEETAEPAD
+58 PAAEDAAEPA
-69 AAAAPAAEEAAAAV
+69 AAAAPAAEEAAVVEAAAEEAETVEAAVEETEVVEAVV
-83 EEAEAAVEEAA
+83 EEAEAA
-94 AAIGEAEAAVEE
+94 
-106 ADTAVEEA
+106 AD
-114 DTAVEEAEAAV
+114 
-125 EEADAAVEEAE
+125 
-136 TPVEAASVETVAE
+136 
-149 EAEAPAYDDVV
+149 DDVI
-160 PAEAEDAAEEAAAKA
+160 PA
-175 ETAAAEEAVVEAEE
+175 
-189 AEAEAET
+189 
-196 AEAEAAEE
+196 AEAAEE
-204 AEAEAETAE
+204 AETEA
-213 AETAE
+213 AE
-218 EAEEVEAESET
+218 EAETEAEPE
-229 AEAEE
+229 AVAAEE
-234 AAEEEDLTDEA
+234 AVEEEQNAKEA
-245 AVTEEEPAAEEEAEP
+245 LVTEEEEDMPA
-260 AAEVSVDTA
+260 S
-269 PAAAEEDAA
+269 
-278 GEEEEPEAEAESAA
+278 EAESAA
-292 DEEAEAAEDKEEPAA
+292 EEKDETDSAAAE
-307 ETEAEAPAAA
+307 EAPAAE
-317 PEAVKEAP
+317 PEPVKTASEITL
-325 AAAPDIMS
+325 DITN
-333 IEPKEVF
+333 IEPQEVF

-365 FAAGHNYKCVKDDR
+365 FAAGHNYKCTKDDK

-385 APATPGCEE
+385 APATPGCEK

-399 LQGHMDMVCETAPG
+399 LQGHMDMVCEKAPG
-413 CDADMTRDPVRTLVE
+413 CDADMTRDPLKTLVE

-448 MMLAVLDSSEIPHPA
+448 MMLAVLDSSEIAHPA
-463 LECIFT
+463 LECVFT
-469 TDEEVGLQGA
+469 TDEEVGLLGA
-479 EALDASE
+479 EALDVSE
-486 ITGRR
+486 LKGRR

-512 MILAVHGR
+512 LILAVHGR

-525 GRVLRIRVGGLLGGH
+525 GRVLKIKVSGLLGGH

-594 AAVDRK
+594 SAVDRK

-619 CDPGLKVKA
+619 CDPGLTVKA
-628 DWIKENV
+628 DWVKEN
-635 TELRPAFTKNDTRK
+635 TAELRPAFTKNDTRK
-649 FIRFLMTVPNGVI
+649 FIRFLMAVPNGVI

-684 ADGISAEFLIRSSV
+684 ADGISAEFLVRSSV
-698 NSQKQMMMDRLA
+698 NSQKQMMMDRLS
-710 CIAAQFEGNVRIVG
+710 CIAAQFEGSVRIVG

-733 ESDFRDLLQGVYKDT
+733 ESDFRDLLQGVFKDT
-748 YGKEAG
+748 YGKDAA

-783 YGIHTPDE
+783 SGIHTPDE

-802 KFLKAALEACGRE
+802 QFLIAALEACGRE

>member
-17 SNEADAGFNSEFEV
+17 SNEADAGFTKDFEV
-31 NQKNLKKIEAEEA
+31 NKKNLKKIEEAEA
-44 AAETAAAKA
+44 AADTDSTEA

-58 PAAEETAEPAD
+58 TAAEDAAEPA
-69 AAAAPAAEEAAAAV
+69 AAAAPAAEEAEAVVEAAAEEAETVVEAAAEEAETVVEAAAEEAETVEAAVEETEVVEAVV
-83 EEAEAAVEEAA
+83 EEAEAEPEAV
-94 AAIGEAEAAVEE
+94 
-106 ADTAVEEA
+106 
-114 DTAVEEAEAAV
+114 
-125 EEADAAVEEAE
+125 
-136 TPVEAASVETVAE
+136 
-149 EAEAPAYDDVV
+149 
-160 PAEAEDAAEEAAAKA
+160 AAEEAVEEEQNAKEALVTEEEEDMPASEAESAAEEKD
-175 ETAAAEEAVVEAEE
+175 ETDSAAAEEA
-189 AEAEAET
+189 
-196 AEAEAAEE
+196 
-204 AEAEAETAE
+204 
-213 AETAE
+213 
-218 EAEEVEAESET
+218 
-229 AEAEE
+229 
-234 AAEEEDLTDEA
+234 
-245 AVTEEEPAAEEEAEP
+245 PAAEPEP
-260 AAEVSVDTA
+260 VKTA
-269 PAAAEEDAA
+269 SEI
-278 GEEEEPEAEAESAA
+278 
-292 DEEAEAAEDKEEPAA
+292 
-307 ETEAEAPAAA
+307 TL
-317 PEAVKEAP
+317 
-325 AAAPDIMS
+325 DITN
-333 IEPKEVF
+333 IEPQEVF

-365 FAAGHNYKCVKDDR
+365 FAAGHNYKCTKDDK

-385 APATPGCEE
+385 APATPGCEK

-399 LQGHMDMVCETAPG
+399 LQGHMDMVCEKAPG
-413 CDADMTRDPVRTLVE
+413 CDADMTRDPLKTLVE

-448 MMLAVLDSSEIPHPA
+448 MMLAVLDSSEIAHPA
-463 LECIFT
+463 LECVFT
-469 TDEEVGLQGA
+469 TDEEVGLLGA
-479 EALDASE
+479 EALDVSE
-486 ITGRR
+486 LKGRR

-525 GRVLRIRVGGLLGGH
+525 GRVLKIKVSGLLGGH

-594 AAVDRK
+594 SAVDRK

-619 CDPGLKVKA
+619 CDPGLTVKA
-628 DWIKENV
+628 DWVKEN
-635 TELRPAFTKNDTRK
+635 TAELRPAFTKNDTRK
-649 FIRFLMTVPNGVI
+649 FIRFLMAVPNGVI

-684 ADGISAEFLIRSSV
+684 ADGISAEFLVRSSV
-698 NSQKQMMMDRLA
+698 NSQKQMMMDRLS
-710 CIAAQFEGNVRIVG
+710 CIAAQFEGSVRIVG

-733 ESDFRDLLQGVYKDT
+733 ESDFRDLLQGVFKDT
-748 YGKEAG
+748 YGKDAA

-783 YGIHTPDE
+783 SGIHTPDE

-802 KFLKAALEACGRE
+802 QFLIAALEACGRE

>member
-17 SNEADAGFNSEFEV
+17 SNEADAGFTKDFEV
-31 NQKNLKKIEAEEA
+31 NKKNLKKIEEAKA
-44 AAETAAAKA
+44 AADTDSTEA

-58 PAAEETAEPAD
+58 PAAEDAAEPAD
-69 AAAAPAAEEAAAAV
+69 AAAPAAEEAEAVVEAAAEEAETVVEAAAEEAAVVEAAAEEAETVEAAVEETEVVEAVV
-83 EEAEAAVEEAA
+83 EEAEAEPEAV
-94 AAIGEAEAAVEE
+94 
-106 ADTAVEEA
+106 
-114 DTAVEEAEAAV
+114 
-125 EEADAAVEEAE
+125 
-136 TPVEAASVETVAE
+136 
-149 EAEAPAYDDVV
+149 
-160 PAEAEDAAEEAAAKA
+160 AAEEAVEEEQNAKEAIVTEEEEDMPASEAESAAEEKD
-175 ETAAAEEAVVEAEE
+175 ETDSAAAEEA
-189 AEAEAET
+189 
-196 AEAEAAEE
+196 
-204 AEAEAETAE
+204 
-213 AETAE
+213 
-218 EAEEVEAESET
+218 
-229 AEAEE
+229 
-234 AAEEEDLTDEA
+234 
-245 AVTEEEPAAEEEAEP
+245 PAAEPEP
-260 AAEVSVDTA
+260 VKTA
-269 PAAAEEDAA
+269 SEI
-278 GEEEEPEAEAESAA
+278 
-292 DEEAEAAEDKEEPAA
+292 
-307 ETEAEAPAAA
+307 TL
-317 PEAVKEAP
+317 
-325 AAAPDIMS
+325 DITN
-333 IEPKEVF
+333 IEPQEVF

-365 FAAGHNYKCVKDDR
+365 FAAGHNYKCTKDDK

-385 APATPGCEE
+385 APATPGCEK

-399 LQGHMDMVCETAPG
+399 LQGHMDMVCEKAPG
-413 CDADMTRDPVRTLVE
+413 CDADMTRDPLKTLVE

-448 MMLAVLDSSEIPHPA
+448 MMLAVLDSSEIAHPA
-463 LECIFT
+463 LECVFT
-469 TDEEVGLQGA
+469 TDEEVGLLGA
-479 EALDASE
+479 EALDVSE
-486 ITGRR
+486 LKGRR

-525 GRVLRIRVGGLLGGH
+525 GRVLKIKVSGLLGGH
-540 SGEMIGAGRANADLL
+540 SGEMIGAGRANADLF

-594 AAVDRK
+594 SAVDRK

-619 CDPGLKVKA
+619 CDPGLTVKA
-628 DWIKENV
+628 DWVKEN
-635 TELRPAFTKNDTRK
+635 TAELRPAFTKNDTRK
-649 FIRFLMTVPNGVI
+649 FIRFLMAVPNGVI

-684 ADGISAEFLIRSSV
+684 ADGISAEFLVRSSV
-698 NSQKQMMMDRLA
+698 NSQKQMMMDRLS
-710 CIAAQFEGNVRIVG
+710 CIAAQFEGSVRIVG

-733 ESDFRDLLQGVYKDT
+733 ESDFRDLLQGVFKDT
-748 YGKEAG
+748 YGKDAA

-783 YGIHTPDE
+783 SGIHTPDE

-802 KFLKAALEACGRE
+802 QFLIAALEACGRE

>member
-1 MGIWEALFGKK
+1 MGIWEALFGRK

-17 SNEADAGFNSEFEV
+17 SNEADAGFTKDFEV
-31 NQKNLKKIEAEEA
+31 NKKNLKKIEEAEA
-44 AAETAAAKA
+44 AADTDSAKA
-53 AEENA
+53 AEENV
-58 PAAEETAEPAD
+58 PAAED
-69 AAAAPAAEEAAAAV
+69 AAAPAAAEAPAV
-83 EEAEAAVEEAA
+83 EEAEAVVEAA
-94 AAIGEAEAAVEE
+94 AEEADAVEAAAEEAEAVE
-106 ADTAVEEA
+106 TV
-114 DTAVEEAEAAV
+114 VEEAEAA
-125 EEADAAVEEAE
+125 AD
-136 TPVEAASVETVAE
+136 
-149 EAEAPAYDDVV
+149 DDVI
-160 PAEAEDAAEEAAAKA
+160 PAAA
-175 ETAAAEEAVVEAEE
+175 
-189 AEAEAET
+189 
-196 AEAEAAEE
+196 AAEE
-204 AEAEAETAE
+204 AEAEE
-213 AETAE
+213 AEVAAE
-218 EAEEVEAESET
+218 DNEAESET
-229 AEAEE
+229 V
-234 AAEEEDLTDEA
+234 AAE
-245 AVTEEEPAAEEEAEP
+245 
-260 AAEVSVDTA
+260 
-269 PAAAEEDAA
+269 
-278 GEEEEPEAEAESAA
+278 
-292 DEEAEAAEDKEEPAA
+292 
-307 ETEAEAPAAA
+307 EAPAAGPEPVKTA
-317 PEAVKEAP
+317 PETAL
-325 AAAPDIMS
+325 DITN
-333 IEPKEVF
+333 IEPQEVF

-365 FAAGHNYKCVKDDR
+365 FAAGHNYKCTKDDK

-385 APATPGCEE
+385 APATPGCEK

-399 LQGHMDMVCETAPG
+399 LQGHMDMVCEKAPG
-413 CDADMTRDPVRTLVE
+413 CDADMTKDPLKTLVE

-448 MMLAVLDSSEIPHPA
+448 MMLAVLDSSEIAHPA
-463 LECIFT
+463 LECVFT
-469 TDEEVGLQGA
+469 TDEEVGLLGA
-479 EALDASE
+479 EALDVSE
-486 ITGRR
+486 LKGRR

-512 MILAVHGR
+512 LILAVHGR

-525 GRVLRIRVGGLLGGH
+525 GRVLKIKVSGLLGGH

-594 AAVDRK
+594 SAVDRK

-619 CDPGLKVKA
+619 CDPGLTVKA
-628 DWIKENV
+628 DWVKEN
-635 TELRPAFTKNDTRK
+635 TAELRPAFTKNDTRK
-649 FIRFLMTVPNGVI
+649 FIRFLMAVPNGVI

-684 ADGISAEFLIRSSV
+684 ADGISAEFLVRSSV
-698 NSQKQMMMDRLA
+698 NSQKQMMMDRLS
-710 CIAAQFEGNVRIVG
+710 CIAAQFEGSVRIVG

-733 ESDFRDLLQGVYKDT
+733 ESDFRDLLQGVFKDT
-748 YGKEAG
+748 YGKDAA

-783 YGIHTPDE
+783 SGIHTPDE

-802 KFLKAALEACGRE
+802 QFLIAALEACGRE

>member
-83 EEAEAAVEEAA
+83 EEAEAAVEEA
-94 AAIGEAEAAVEE
+94 
-106 ADTAVEEA
+106 
-114 DTAVEEAEAAV
+114 
-125 EEADAAVEEAE
+125 DAAVEEAE

-160 PAEAEDAAEEAAAKA
+160 PAEAEDAA
-175 ETAAAEEAVVEAEE
+175 VEAEE
-189 AEAEAET
+189 AAAAE
-196 AEAEAAEE
+196 EAAEE

-260 AAEVSVDTA
+260 AAE
-269 PAAAEEDAA
+269 AA
-278 GEEEEPEAEAESAA
+278 SAA
-292 DEEAEAAEDKEEPAA
+292 DEEAEAAVEEASVDTAAAEAEEEAAEEEEDKEEPAA
-307 ETEAEAPAAA
+307 ETEAEAPAA

-325 AAAPDIMS
+325 AAAPDIMD

-413 CDADMTRDPVRTLVE
+413 CNADMTRDPVRTLVE

-555 MARILYTLYRKT
+555 MARILYTLYHKT

-628 DWIKENV
+628 DWVKENV

-783 YGIHTPDE
+783 SGIHTPDE

-802 KFLKAALEACGRE
+802 QFLKAALEACGRE

>member
-1 MGIWEALFGKK
+1 MGIWEALFGRK

-17 SNEADAGFNSEFEV
+17 SNEADAGFTKDFEV
-31 NQKNLKKIEAEEA
+31 NKKNLKKIEEAEA
-44 AAETAAAKA
+44 AADTDSAKA
-53 AEENA
+53 AGENA
-58 PAAEETAEPAD
+58 PAAEDAAEPA
-69 AAAAPAAEEAAAAV
+69 AAAAPAAEEAEAVVEAAAEEAEAVEAATEEAEAVETVV
-83 EEAEAAVEEAA
+83 EEAEAA
-94 AAIGEAEAAVEE
+94 
-106 ADTAVEEA
+106 AD
-114 DTAVEEAEAAV
+114 
-125 EEADAAVEEAE
+125 
-136 TPVEAASVETVAE
+136 
-149 EAEAPAYDDVV
+149 DDVI
-160 PAEAEDAAEEAAAKA
+160 PAA
-175 ETAAAEEAVVEAEE
+175 AAAEEVETEAAEE
-189 AEAEAET
+189 

-204 AEAEAETAE
+204 AEAEAKEEAGAEAETVEEEAAAAEAEAEAEEEAGAE

-218 EAEEVEAESET
+218 EEAAAAEAEAEAEEEAGAEAETAEAEVAAEDNEAESET
-229 AEAEE
+229 V
-234 AAEEEDLTDEA
+234 AAE
-245 AVTEEEPAAEEEAEP
+245 
-260 AAEVSVDTA
+260 
-269 PAAAEEDAA
+269 
-278 GEEEEPEAEAESAA
+278 
-292 DEEAEAAEDKEEPAA
+292 
-307 ETEAEAPAAA
+307 EAPAAEPEPVKTA
-317 PEAVKEAP
+317 PETAL
-325 AAAPDIMS
+325 DITN
-333 IEPKEVF
+333 IEPQEVF

-365 FAAGHNYKCVKDDR
+365 FAAGHNYKCTKDDK

-385 APATPGCEE
+385 APATPGCEK

-399 LQGHMDMVCETAPG
+399 LQGHMDMVCEKAPG
-413 CDADMTRDPVRTLVE
+413 CDADMTKDPLKTLVE

-448 MMLAVLDSSEIPHPA
+448 MMLAVLDSSEIAHPA
-463 LECIFT
+463 LECVFT
-469 TDEEVGLQGA
+469 TDEEVGLLGA
-479 EALDASE
+479 EALDVSE
-486 ITGRR
+486 LKGRR

-512 MILAVHGR
+512 LILAVHGR

-525 GRVLRIRVGGLLGGH
+525 GRVLKIKVSGLLGGH

-594 AAVDRK
+594 SAVDRK

-619 CDPGLKVKA
+619 CDPGLTVKA
-628 DWIKENV
+628 DWVKEN
-635 TELRPAFTKNDTRK
+635 TAELRPAFTKNDTRK
-649 FIRFLMTVPNGVI
+649 FIRFLMAVPNGVI

-684 ADGISAEFLIRSSV
+684 ADGISAEFLVRSSV
-698 NSQKQMMMDRLA
+698 NSQKQMMMDRLS
-710 CIAAQFEGNVRIVG
+710 CIAAQFEGSVRIVG

-733 ESDFRDLLQGVYKDT
+733 ESDFRDLLQGVFKDT
-748 YGKEAG
+748 YGKDAA

-783 YGIHTPDE
+783 SGIHTPDE

-802 KFLKAALEACGRE
+802 QFLIAALEACGRE

>member
-17 SNEADAGFNSEFEV
+17 SNEADAGFTKDFEV
-31 NQKNLKKIEAEEA
+31 NKKNLKKIEEAEA
-44 AAETAAAKA
+44 AADTDSTEA

-58 PAAEETAEPAD
+58 TAAEDAAEPA
-69 AAAAPAAEEAAAAV
+69 AAAAPAAEEAEAVVEAAAEEAETVVEAAAEEAETVEAAVEETEVVEAVV
-83 EEAEAAVEEAA
+83 EEAEAA
-94 AAIGEAEAAVEE
+94 
-106 ADTAVEEA
+106 AD
-114 DTAVEEAEAAV
+114 
-125 EEADAAVEEAE
+125 
-136 TPVEAASVETVAE
+136 
-149 EAEAPAYDDVV
+149 DDVI
-160 PAEAEDAAEEAAAKA
+160 PA
-175 ETAAAEEAVVEAEE
+175 
-189 AEAEAET
+189 
-196 AEAEAAEE
+196 AEAAEE
-204 AEAEAETAE
+204 AETEAEPE
-213 AETAE
+213 AVAAE
-218 EAEEVEAESET
+218 EAV
-229 AEAEE
+229 
-234 AAEEEDLTDEA
+234 EEEQNAKEA
-245 AVTEEEPAAEEEAEP
+245 LVTEEEEDMPA
-260 AAEVSVDTA
+260 S
-269 PAAAEEDAA
+269 
-278 GEEEEPEAEAESAA
+278 EAESAA
-292 DEEAEAAEDKEEPAA
+292 EEKDETDSAAAE
-307 ETEAEAPAAA
+307 EAPAAE
-317 PEAVKEAP
+317 PEPVKTASEITL
-325 AAAPDIMS
+325 DITN
-333 IEPKEVF
+333 IEPQEVF

-365 FAAGHNYKCVKDDR
+365 FAAGHNYKCTKDDK

-385 APATPGCEE
+385 APATPGCEK

-399 LQGHMDMVCETAPG
+399 LQGHMDMVCEKAPG
-413 CDADMTRDPVRTLVE
+413 CDADMTRDPLKTLVE

-448 MMLAVLDSSEIPHPA
+448 MMLAVLDSSEIAHPA
-463 LECIFT
+463 LECVFT
-469 TDEEVGLQGA
+469 TDEEVGLLGA
-479 EALDASE
+479 EALDVSE
-486 ITGRR
+486 LKGRR

-525 GRVLRIRVGGLLGGH
+525 GRVLKIKVSGLLGGH

-594 AAVDRK
+594 SAVDRK

-619 CDPGLKVKA
+619 CDPGLTVKA
-628 DWIKENV
+628 DWVKEN
-635 TELRPAFTKNDTRK
+635 TAELRPAFTKNDTRK
-649 FIRFLMTVPNGVI
+649 FIRFLMAVPNGVI

-684 ADGISAEFLIRSSV
+684 ADGISAEFLVRSSV
-698 NSQKQMMMDRLA
+698 NSQKQMMMDRLS
-710 CIAAQFEGNVRIVG
+710 CIAAQFEGSVRIVG

-733 ESDFRDLLQGVYKDT
+733 ESDFRDLLQGVFKDT
-748 YGKEAG
+748 YGKDAA

-783 YGIHTPDE
+783 SGIHTPDE

-802 KFLKAALEACGRE
+802 QFLIAALEACGRE

>member
-1 MGIWEALFGKK
+1 MGIWEALFGRK

-17 SNEADAGFNSEFEV
+17 SNEADAGFTKDFEV
-31 NQKNLKKIEAEEA
+31 NKKNLKKIEEAKA
-44 AAETAAAKA
+44 AADTDSTEA

-58 PAAEETAEPAD
+58 PAAEDAAEPA
-69 AAAAPAAEEAAAAV
+69 AAAAPAAEEAEAVVEAAAEEAETVVEAAAEEAETVEAAV
-83 EEAEAAVEEAA
+83 EEAEAEPEAV
-94 AAIGEAEAAVEE
+94 
-106 ADTAVEEA
+106 
-114 DTAVEEAEAAV
+114 
-125 EEADAAVEEAE
+125 
-136 TPVEAASVETVAE
+136 
-149 EAEAPAYDDVV
+149 
-160 PAEAEDAAEEAAAKA
+160 AAEEAVEEEQNAKEALVTEEEEDMPASEAESAAEEKD
-175 ETAAAEEAVVEAEE
+175 ETDSAAAEEA
-189 AEAEAET
+189 
-196 AEAEAAEE
+196 
-204 AEAEAETAE
+204 
-213 AETAE
+213 
-218 EAEEVEAESET
+218 
-229 AEAEE
+229 
-234 AAEEEDLTDEA
+234 
-245 AVTEEEPAAEEEAEP
+245 PAAEPEP
-260 AAEVSVDTA
+260 VKTA
-269 PAAAEEDAA
+269 SEI
-278 GEEEEPEAEAESAA
+278 
-292 DEEAEAAEDKEEPAA
+292 
-307 ETEAEAPAAA
+307 TL
-317 PEAVKEAP
+317 
-325 AAAPDIMS
+325 DITN
-333 IEPKEVF
+333 IEPQEVF

-365 FAAGHNYKCVKDDR
+365 FAAGHNYKCTKDDK

-385 APATPGCEE
+385 APATPGCEK

-399 LQGHMDMVCETAPG
+399 LQGHMDMVCEKAPG
-413 CDADMTRDPVRTLVE
+413 CDADMTKDPLKTLVE

-448 MMLAVLDSSEIPHPA
+448 MMLAVLDSSEIAHPA
-463 LECIFT
+463 LECVFT
-469 TDEEVGLQGA
+469 TDEEVGLLGA
-479 EALDASE
+479 EALDVSE
-486 ITGRR
+486 LKGRR

-512 MILAVHGR
+512 LILAVHGR

-525 GRVLRIRVGGLLGGH
+525 GRVLKIKVSGLLGGH

-594 AAVDRK
+594 SAVDRK

-710 CIAAQFEGNVRIVG
+710 CIAAQFEGTVRIVG

-783 YGIHTPDE
+783 SGIHTPDE

-802 KFLKAALEACGRE
+802 QFLKAALEACGRE

>member
-83 EEAEAAVEEAA
+83 QEAEAV
-94 AAIGEAEAAVEE
+94 
-106 ADTAVEEA
+106 
-114 DTAVEEAEAAV
+114 V

-160 PAEAEDAAEEAAAKA
+160 PAEAEDAA
-175 ETAAAEEAVVEAEE
+175 VEAEE
-189 AEAEAET
+189 AAAAE
-196 AEAEAAEE
+196 EAAEE

-260 AAEVSVDTA
+260 AAE
-269 PAAAEEDAA
+269 AA
-278 GEEEEPEAEAESAA
+278 SAA
-292 DEEAEAAEDKEEPAA
+292 DEEAEAAVEEASVDTAAAEAEEEAAEEEEDKEEPAA
-307 ETEAEAPAAA
+307 ETEAEAPAA

-325 AAAPDIMS
+325 AAAPDIMD

-413 CDADMTRDPVRTLVE
+413 CNADMTRDPVRTLVE

-555 MARILYTLYRKT
+555 MARILYTLYHKT

-628 DWIKENV
+628 DWVKENV

-783 YGIHTPDE
+783 SGIHTPDE

-802 KFLKAALEACGRE
+802 QFLKAALEACGRE

>member
-1 MGIWEALFGKK
+1 MGIWEALFGRK

-17 SNEADAGFNSEFEV
+17 SNEADAGFTKDFEV
-31 NQKNLKKIEAEEA
+31 NKKNLKKIEEAKA
-44 AAETAAAKA
+44 AADTDSTEA

-58 PAAEETAEPAD
+58 PAAEDAAEPA
-69 AAAAPAAEEAAAAV
+69 AAAAPAAEEAAVVEAAAEEAETVVEAAAEEAETVEAAVEETEVVEAVV
-83 EEAEAAVEEAA
+83 EEAEAA
-94 AAIGEAEAAVEE
+94 
-106 ADTAVEEA
+106 AD
-114 DTAVEEAEAAV
+114 
-125 EEADAAVEEAE
+125 
-136 TPVEAASVETVAE
+136 
-149 EAEAPAYDDVV
+149 DDVI
-160 PAEAEDAAEEAAAKA
+160 PA
-175 ETAAAEEAVVEAEE
+175 
-189 AEAEAET
+189 
-196 AEAEAAEE
+196 AEAAEE
-204 AEAEAETAE
+204 AETEAEPE
-213 AETAE
+213 AVAAE
-218 EAEEVEAESET
+218 EAV
-229 AEAEE
+229 
-234 AAEEEDLTDEA
+234 EEEQNAKEA
-245 AVTEEEPAAEEEAEP
+245 LVTEEEEDMPA
-260 AAEVSVDTA
+260 S
-269 PAAAEEDAA
+269 
-278 GEEEEPEAEAESAA
+278 EAESAA
-292 DEEAEAAEDKEEPAA
+292 EEKDETDSAAAE
-307 ETEAEAPAAA
+307 EAPAAE
-317 PEAVKEAP
+317 PEPVKTASEITL
-325 AAAPDIMS
+325 DITN
-333 IEPKEVF
+333 IEPQEVF

-365 FAAGHNYKCVKDDR
+365 FAAGHNYKCTKDDK

-385 APATPGCEE
+385 APATPGCEK

-399 LQGHMDMVCETAPG
+399 LQGHMDMVCEKAPG
-413 CDADMTRDPVRTLVE
+413 CDADMTKDPLKTLVE

-448 MMLAVLDSSEIPHPA
+448 MMLAVLDSSEIAHPA
-463 LECIFT
+463 LECVFT
-469 TDEEVGLQGA
+469 TDEEVGLLGA
-479 EALDASE
+479 EALDVSE
-486 ITGRR
+486 LKGRR

-525 GRVLRIRVGGLLGGH
+525 GRVLKIKVSGLLGGH

-594 AAVDRK
+594 SAVDRK

-619 CDPGLKVKA
+619 CDPGLTVKA
-628 DWIKENV
+628 DWVKEN
-635 TELRPAFTKNDTRK
+635 TAELRPAFTKNDTRK
-649 FIRFLMTVPNGVI
+649 FIRFLMAVPNGVI

-684 ADGISAEFLIRSSV
+684 ADGISAEFLVRSSV
-698 NSQKQMMMDRLA
+698 NSQKQMMMDRLS
-710 CIAAQFEGNVRIVG
+710 CIAAQFEGSVRIVG

-733 ESDFRDLLQGVYKDT
+733 ESDFRDLLQGVFKDT
-748 YGKEAG
+748 YGKDAA

-783 YGIHTPDE
+783 SGIHTPDE

-802 KFLKAALEACGRE
+802 QFLIAALEACGRE

>member
-83 EEAEAAVEEAA
+83 EEAEAV
-94 AAIGEAEAAVEE
+94 
-106 ADTAVEEA
+106 
-114 DTAVEEAEAAV
+114 V
-125 EEADAAVEEAE
+125 EEADAAVEETE

-160 PAEAEDAAEEAAAKA
+160 PAEAEEAAVEAEEAAA
-175 ETAAAEEAVVEAEE
+175 AEEAAEE

-260 AAEVSVDTA
+260 AEEVSVDTA

-278 GEEEEPEAEAESAA
+278 GEEEEPE
-292 DEEAEAAEDKEEPAA
+292 A

-520 RSEKS
+520 RSGKS

-628 DWIKENV
+628 DWVKENV

-783 YGIHTPDE
+783 SGIHTPDE

-802 KFLKAALEACGRE
+802 QFLKAALEACGRE

>member
-1 MGIWEALFGKK
+1 MGIWEALFGRK

-17 SNEADAGFNSEFEV
+17 SNEADAGFTKDFEV
-31 NQKNLKKIEAEEA
+31 NKKNLKKIEEAEA
-44 AAETAAAKA
+44 AADTDSTEA

-58 PAAEETAEPAD
+58 PAAEDAAEPAD
-69 AAAAPAAEEAAAAV
+69 AAAPAAEEAEAVVEAAA
-83 EEAEAAVEEAA
+83 EEAETVVEAAAEEAETVEAAVEET
-94 AAIGEAEAAVEE
+94 EAEPEAV
-106 ADTAVEEA
+106 
-114 DTAVEEAEAAV
+114 
-125 EEADAAVEEAE
+125 
-136 TPVEAASVETVAE
+136 
-149 EAEAPAYDDVV
+149 
-160 PAEAEDAAEEAAAKA
+160 AAEEAVEEEQNAKEALVTEEEEDMPASEAESAAEEKD
-175 ETAAAEEAVVEAEE
+175 ETDSAAAEEA
-189 AEAEAET
+189 
-196 AEAEAAEE
+196 
-204 AEAEAETAE
+204 
-213 AETAE
+213 
-218 EAEEVEAESET
+218 
-229 AEAEE
+229 
-234 AAEEEDLTDEA
+234 
-245 AVTEEEPAAEEEAEP
+245 PAAEPEP
-260 AAEVSVDTA
+260 VKTA
-269 PAAAEEDAA
+269 SEI
-278 GEEEEPEAEAESAA
+278 
-292 DEEAEAAEDKEEPAA
+292 
-307 ETEAEAPAAA
+307 TL
-317 PEAVKEAP
+317 
-325 AAAPDIMS
+325 DITN
-333 IEPKEVF
+333 IEPQEVF

-365 FAAGHNYKCVKDDR
+365 FAAGHNYKCTKDDK

-385 APATPGCEE
+385 APATPGCEK

-399 LQGHMDMVCETAPG
+399 LQGHMDMVCEKAPG
-413 CDADMTRDPVRTLVE
+413 CDADMTRDPLKTLVE

-448 MMLAVLDSSEIPHPA
+448 MMLAVLDSSEIAHPA
-463 LECIFT
+463 LECVFT
-469 TDEEVGLQGA
+469 TDEEVGLLGA
-479 EALDASE
+479 EALDVSE
-486 ITGRR
+486 LKGRR

-525 GRVLRIRVGGLLGGH
+525 GRVLKIKVSGLLGGH

-594 AAVDRK
+594 SAVDRK

-619 CDPGLKVKA
+619 CDPGLTVKA
-628 DWIKENV
+628 DWVKEN
-635 TELRPAFTKNDTRK
+635 TAELRPAFTKNDTRK
-649 FIRFLMTVPNGVI
+649 FIRFLMAVPNGVI

-684 ADGISAEFLIRSSV
+684 ADGISAEFLVRSSV
-698 NSQKQMMMDRLA
+698 NSQKQMMMDRLS
-710 CIAAQFEGNVRIVG
+710 CIAAQFEGSVRIVG

-733 ESDFRDLLQGVYKDT
+733 ESDFRDLLQGVFKDT
-748 YGKEAG
+748 YGKDAA

-783 YGIHTPDE
+783 SGIHTPDE

-802 KFLKAALEACGRE
+802 QFLIAALEACGRE

>member
-17 SNEADAGFNSEFEV
+17 SNEADAGFTKDFEV
-31 NQKNLKKIEAEEA
+31 NKKNLKKIEEAKA
-44 AAETAAAKA
+44 AADTDSTEA

-58 PAAEETAEPAD
+58 PAAEDAAEPA
-69 AAAAPAAEEAAAAV
+69 AAAAPAAEEAAVVEAAAEEAETVVEAAAEEAAVVEAAAEEAETVVEAAAEEAETVEAAVEETEVVEAVV
-83 EEAEAAVEEAA
+83 EEAEAA
-94 AAIGEAEAAVEE
+94 
-106 ADTAVEEA
+106 AD
-114 DTAVEEAEAAV
+114 
-125 EEADAAVEEAE
+125 
-136 TPVEAASVETVAE
+136 
-149 EAEAPAYDDVV
+149 DDVI
-160 PAEAEDAAEEAAAKA
+160 PA
-175 ETAAAEEAVVEAEE
+175 
-189 AEAEAET
+189 
-196 AEAEAAEE
+196 AEAAEE
-204 AEAEAETAE
+204 AETEA
-213 AETAE
+213 AE
-218 EAEEVEAESET
+218 EAETEAEPE
-229 AEAEE
+229 AVAAEE
-234 AAEEEDLTDEA
+234 AVEEEQNAKEA
-245 AVTEEEPAAEEEAEP
+245 LVTEEEEDMPA
-260 AAEVSVDTA
+260 S
-269 PAAAEEDAA
+269 
-278 GEEEEPEAEAESAA
+278 EAESAA
-292 DEEAEAAEDKEEPAA
+292 EEKDETDSAAAE
-307 ETEAEAPAAA
+307 EAPAAE
-317 PEAVKEAP
+317 PEPVKTASEITL
-325 AAAPDIMS
+325 DITN
-333 IEPKEVF
+333 IEPQEVF

-365 FAAGHNYKCVKDDR
+365 FAAGHNYKCTKDDK

-385 APATPGCEE
+385 APATPGCEK

-399 LQGHMDMVCETAPG
+399 LQGHMDMVCEKAPG
-413 CDADMTRDPVRTLVE
+413 CDADMTRDPLKTLVE

-448 MMLAVLDSSEIPHPA
+448 MMLAVLDSSEIAHPA
-463 LECIFT
+463 LECVFT
-469 TDEEVGLQGA
+469 TDEEVGLLGA
-479 EALDASE
+479 EALDVSE
-486 ITGRR
+486 LKGRR

-525 GRVLRIRVGGLLGGH
+525 GRVLKIKVSGLLGGH

-594 AAVDRK
+594 SAVDRK

-619 CDPGLKVKA
+619 CDPGLTVKA
-628 DWIKENV
+628 DWVKEN
-635 TELRPAFTKNDTRK
+635 TAELRPAFTKNDTRK
-649 FIRFLMTVPNGVI
+649 FIRFLMAAPNGVI

-684 ADGISAEFLIRSSV
+684 ADGISAEFLVRSSV
-698 NSQKQMMMDRLA
+698 NSQKQMMMDRLS
-710 CIAAQFEGNVRIVG
+710 CIAAQFEGSVRIVG

-733 ESDFRDLLQGVYKDT
+733 ESDFRDLLQGVFKDT
-748 YGKEAG
+748 YGKDAA

-783 YGIHTPDE
+783 SGIHTPDE

-802 KFLKAALEACGRE
+802 QFLIAALEACGRE

>member
-1 MGIWEALFGKK
+1 MGIWEALFGRK

-83 EEAEAAVEEAA
+83 EEAEAAVEEA
-94 AAIGEAEAAVEE
+94 EAVVEE
-106 ADTAVEEA
+106 ADAAVVEA
-114 DTAVEEAEAAV
+114 DAEVEEAEAAV
-125 EEADAAVEEAE
+125 EEAEAAVEEAE

-160 PAEAEDAAEEAAAKA
+160 PAEAEDAAEEAEEA
-175 ETAAAEEAVVEAEE
+175 AAAE
-189 AEAEAET
+189 
-196 AEAEAAEE
+196 EAAEE

-213 AETAE
+213 EETAE

-229 AEAEE
+229 AEVEE

-245 AVTEEEPAAEEEAEP
+245 AVTEEEPAAEEETEPVAEAEP
-260 AAEVSVDTA
+260 AA
-269 PAAAEEDAA
+269 
-278 GEEEEPEAEAESAA
+278 EEEEPEAEAESAA

-413 CDADMTRDPVRTLVE
+413 CNADMTRDPVRTLVE

-710 CIAAQFEGNVRIVG
+710 CIAAQFEGTVRIVG

-783 YGIHTPDE
+783 SGIHTPDE

-802 KFLKAALEACGRE
+802 QFLKAALEACGRE

>member
-1 MGIWEALFGKK
+1 MGIWEALFGRK

-31 NQKNLKKIEAEEA
+31 NQKNLKKIQEEEA
-44 AAETAAAKA
+44 AAETVAAKA

-58 PAAEETAEPAD
+58 PADEETAEPAD
-69 AAAAPAAEEAAAAV
+69 AAAAPMAEEAAAVVEEADSAVEEADAAAVEADAAV
-83 EEAEAAVEEAA
+83 EEAEAAVEKA
-94 AAIGEAEAAVEE
+94 G
-106 ADTAVEEA
+106 
-114 DTAVEEAEAAV
+114 TAVEEAEAAD
-125 EEADAAVEEAE
+125 EEAEATDEEPEAAVEEA
-136 TPVEAASVETVAE
+136 VVETVAE
-149 EAEAPAYDDVV
+149 EAEAPVSDAVV

-189 AEAEAET
+189 A
-196 AEAEAAEE
+196 AEE
-204 AEAEAETAE
+204 K
-213 AETAE
+213 
-218 EAEEVEAESET
+218 
-229 AEAEE
+229 
-234 AAEEEDLTDEA
+234 DHTDEA

-307 ETEAEAPAAA
+307 ETEAEAPAA
-317 PEAVKEAP
+317 PEAVKEEP

-619 CDPGLKVKA
+619 CDLGLKVKA

-710 CIAAQFEGNVRIVG
+710 CIAAQFEGTVRIVG

-783 YGIHTPDE
+783 SGIHTPDE

-802 KFLKAALEACGRE
+802 QFLKAALEACGRE

>member
-1 MGIWEALFGKK
+1 MGIWEALFGRK

-17 SNEADAGFNSEFEV
+17 SNEADAGFTKDFEV
-31 NQKNLKKIEAEEA
+31 NKKNLKKIEEAEA
-44 AAETAAAKA
+44 AADTDSTEA

-58 PAAEETAEPAD
+58 PAAEDAAEPA
-69 AAAAPAAEEAAAAV
+69 AAAAPAAEEAEAVVEAAAEEAETVVEAAAEETDTVVEAAAEEAETVVEAAAEEAETVEAAV
-83 EEAEAAVEEAA
+83 EEAEAEPEAV
-94 AAIGEAEAAVEE
+94 
-106 ADTAVEEA
+106 
-114 DTAVEEAEAAV
+114 
-125 EEADAAVEEAE
+125 
-136 TPVEAASVETVAE
+136 
-149 EAEAPAYDDVV
+149 
-160 PAEAEDAAEEAAAKA
+160 AAEEAVEEEQNAKEALVTEEEEDMPASEAESAAEEKD
-175 ETAAAEEAVVEAEE
+175 ETDSAAAEEA
-189 AEAEAET
+189 
-196 AEAEAAEE
+196 
-204 AEAEAETAE
+204 
-213 AETAE
+213 
-218 EAEEVEAESET
+218 
-229 AEAEE
+229 
-234 AAEEEDLTDEA
+234 
-245 AVTEEEPAAEEEAEP
+245 PAAEPEP
-260 AAEVSVDTA
+260 VKTA
-269 PAAAEEDAA
+269 SEI
-278 GEEEEPEAEAESAA
+278 
-292 DEEAEAAEDKEEPAA
+292 
-307 ETEAEAPAAA
+307 TL
-317 PEAVKEAP
+317 
-325 AAAPDIMS
+325 DITN
-333 IEPKEVF
+333 IEPQEVF

-365 FAAGHNYKCVKDDR
+365 FAAGHNYKCTKDDK

-385 APATPGCEE
+385 APATPGCEK

-399 LQGHMDMVCETAPG
+399 LQGHMDMVCEKAPG
-413 CDADMTRDPVRTLVE
+413 CDADMTRDPLKTLVE

-448 MMLAVLDSSEIPHPA
+448 MMLAVLDSSEIAHPA
-463 LECIFT
+463 LECVFT
-469 TDEEVGLQGA
+469 TDEEVGLLGA
-479 EALDASE
+479 EALDVSE
-486 ITGRR
+486 LKGRR

-525 GRVLRIRVGGLLGGH
+525 GRVLKIKVSGLLGGH

-594 AAVDRK
+594 SAVDRK

-619 CDPGLKVKA
+619 CDPGLTVKA
-628 DWIKENV
+628 DWVKEN
-635 TELRPAFTKNDTRK
+635 TAELRPAFTKNDTRK
-649 FIRFLMTVPNGVI
+649 FIRFLMAVPNGVI

-684 ADGISAEFLIRSSV
+684 ADGISAEFLVRSSV
-698 NSQKQMMMDRLA
+698 NSQKQMMMDRLS
-710 CIAAQFEGNVRIVG
+710 CIAAQFEGSVRIVG

-733 ESDFRDLLQGVYKDT
+733 ESDFRDLLQGVFKDT
-748 YGKEAG
+748 YGKDAA

-783 YGIHTPDE
+783 SGIHTPDE

-802 KFLKAALEACGRE
+802 QFLIAALEACGRE

>member
-69 AAAAPAAEEAAAAV
+69 AAAAPAAEEAAAA
-83 EEAEAAVEEAA
+83 
-94 AAIGEAEAAVEE
+94 IGEAEAAVEE
-106 ADTAVEEA
+106 AEAVVEEA
-114 DTAVEEAEAAV
+114 DAAV
-125 EEADAAVEEAE
+125 VEADAAVEEAE
-136 TPVEAASVETVAE
+136 AADEEADAADEEPEAAVEVAVVETPAE
-149 EAEAPAYDDVV
+149 EAEAPASDDVV
-160 PAEAEDAAEEAAAKA
+160 PAEAEEAAAEA

-189 AEAEAET
+189 AAAEAET
-196 AEAEAAEE
+196 AEAEAVDE

-783 YGIHTPDE
+783 SGIHTPDE

-802 KFLKAALEACGRE
+802 QFLKAALEACGRE

>member
-31 NQKNLKKIEAEEA
+31 NQKNLKKIEAEET

-58 PAAEETAEPAD
+58 PAAEETAEPAA
-69 AAAAPAAEEAAAAV
+69 AAAAPMAEEAAAVVEEADSAVEEADAAAVEADAAV
-83 EEAEAAVEEAA
+83 EEAEAAVEEA
-94 AAIGEAEAAVEE
+94 
-106 ADTAVEEA
+106 DTAA
-114 DTAVEEAEAAV
+114 EEAEAA
-125 EEADAAVEEAE
+125 D
-136 TPVEAASVETVAE
+136 E
-149 EAEAPAYDDVV
+149 EAEAADEEP
-160 PAEAEDAAEEAAAKA
+160 EAA
-175 ETAAAEEAVVEAEE
+175 
-189 AEAEAET
+189 
-196 AEAEAAEE
+196 AEAAEE

-213 AETAE
+213 EETAE

-234 AAEEEDLTDEA
+234 AAEEADLTDEA

-260 AAEVSVDTA
+260 AAEA
-269 PAAAEEDAA
+269 EPAV
-278 GEEEEPEAEAESAA
+278 EEEEPEAEA
-292 DEEAEAAEDKEEPAA
+292 P
-307 ETEAEAPAAA
+307 AA
-317 PEAVKEAP
+317 PEAVKEEP

-710 CIAAQFEGNVRIVG
+710 CIAAQFEGTVRIVG

-783 YGIHTPDE
+783 SGIHTPDE

-802 KFLKAALEACGRE
+802 QFLKAALEACGRE

>member
-1 MGIWEALFGKK
+1 MGIWEALFGRK

-17 SNEADAGFNSEFEV
+17 SNEADAGFTKDFEV
-31 NQKNLKKIEAEEA
+31 NKKNLKKIEEAEA
-44 AAETAAAKA
+44 AADTDSAKA
-53 AEENA
+53 ADENA
-58 PAAEETAEPAD
+58 PAAEDAAEPA
-69 AAAAPAAEEAAAAV
+69 AAAAPAAEEAEAVVEAAAEEAEAVEAAAEEAETVEAAAEEAETVEAAAEEAEAVVEAAAEEAEAVEAATEEAEAVETVV
-83 EEAEAAVEEAA
+83 EEAEAA
-94 AAIGEAEAAVEE
+94 
-106 ADTAVEEA
+106 AD
-114 DTAVEEAEAAV
+114 
-125 EEADAAVEEAE
+125 
-136 TPVEAASVETVAE
+136 
-149 EAEAPAYDDVV
+149 DDVI
-160 PAEAEDAAEEAAAKA
+160 PAA
-175 ETAAAEEAVVEAEE
+175 AAAEEV
-189 AEAEAET
+189 
-196 AEAEAAEE
+196 EAEAAEE
-204 AEAEAETAE
+204 AEAEAKEEAGAE

-218 EAEEVEAESET
+218 EEAAAAEAEAEAEEEAGAEAETAEAEVAAEDNEAESET
-229 AEAEE
+229 V
-234 AAEEEDLTDEA
+234 AAE
-245 AVTEEEPAAEEEAEP
+245 
-260 AAEVSVDTA
+260 
-269 PAAAEEDAA
+269 
-278 GEEEEPEAEAESAA
+278 
-292 DEEAEAAEDKEEPAA
+292 
-307 ETEAEAPAAA
+307 EAPAAEPEPVKTA
-317 PEAVKEAP
+317 PETAL
-325 AAAPDIMS
+325 DITN
-333 IEPKEVF
+333 IEPQEVF

-365 FAAGHNYKCVKDDR
+365 FAAGHNYKCTKDDK

-385 APATPGCEE
+385 APATPGCEK

-399 LQGHMDMVCETAPG
+399 LQGHMDMVCEKAPG
-413 CDADMTRDPVRTLVE
+413 CDADMTKDPLKTLVE

-448 MMLAVLDSSEIPHPA
+448 MMLAVLDSSEIAHPA
-463 LECIFT
+463 LECVFT
-469 TDEEVGLQGA
+469 TDEEVGLLGA
-479 EALDASE
+479 EALDVSE
-486 ITGRR
+486 LKGRR

-512 MILAVHGR
+512 LILAVHGR

-525 GRVLRIRVGGLLGGH
+525 GRVLKIKVSGLLGGH

-594 AAVDRK
+594 SAVDRK

-619 CDPGLKVKA
+619 CDPGLTVKA
-628 DWIKENV
+628 DWVKEN
-635 TELRPAFTKNDTRK
+635 TAELRPAFTKNDTRK
-649 FIRFLMTVPNGVI
+649 FIRFLMAVPNGVI

-684 ADGISAEFLIRSSV
+684 ADGISAEFLVRSSV
-698 NSQKQMMMDRLA
+698 NSQKQMMMDRLS
-710 CIAAQFEGNVRIVG
+710 CIAAQFEGSVRIVG

-733 ESDFRDLLQGVYKDT
+733 ESDFRDLLQGVFKDT
-748 YGKEAG
+748 YGKDAA

-783 YGIHTPDE
+783 SGIHTPDE

-802 KFLKAALEACGRE
+802 QFLIAALEACGRE

>member
-83 EEAEAAVEEAA
+83 EEAEAV
-94 AAIGEAEAAVEE
+94 
-106 ADTAVEEA
+106 
-114 DTAVEEAEAAV
+114 V

-160 PAEAEDAAEEAAAKA
+160 PAEAEDAA
-175 ETAAAEEAVVEAEE
+175 VEAEE
-189 AEAEAET
+189 AAAAE
-196 AEAEAAEE
+196 EAAEE

-260 AAEVSVDTA
+260 AAE
-269 PAAAEEDAA
+269 AA
-278 GEEEEPEAEAESAA
+278 SAA
-292 DEEAEAAEDKEEPAA
+292 DEEAEAAVEEASVDTAAAEAEEEAAEEEEDKEEPAA
-307 ETEAEAPAAA
+307 ETEAEAPAA

-325 AAAPDIMS
+325 AAAPDIMD

-413 CDADMTRDPVRTLVE
+413 CNADMTRDPVRTLVE

-555 MARILYTLYRKT
+555 MARILYTLYHKT

-628 DWIKENV
+628 DWVKENV

-783 YGIHTPDE
+783 SGIHTPDE

-802 KFLKAALEACGRE
+802 QFLKAALEACGRE

>member
-1 MGIWEALFGKK
+1 MGIWEALFGRK

-31 NQKNLKKIEAEEA
+31 NQKNLKKIREEEA
-44 AAETAAAKA
+44 AAEIVSAKA

-83 EEAEAAVEEAA
+83 
-94 AAIGEAEAAVEE
+94 GEAEAAVEE

-114 DTAVEEAEAAV
+114 DTAAEEAEAAV
-125 EEADAAVEEAE
+125 EEAEAADEEPEAAVEAAVVE
-136 TPVEAASVETVAE
+136 TPAE
-149 EAEAPAYDDVV
+149 EAEASASDDVV
-160 PAEAEDAAEEAAAKA
+160 SAEAEEAA
-175 ETAAAEEAVVEAEE
+175 VE
-189 AEAEAET
+189 
-196 AEAEAAEE
+196 AEE

-589 SLLFP
+589 TLLFP

-802 KFLKAALEACGRE
+802 QFLKAALEACGRE

>member
-1 MGIWEALFGKK
+1 MGIWEALFGRK

-17 SNEADAGFNSEFEV
+17 SNEADAGFTKDFEV
-31 NQKNLKKIEAEEA
+31 NKKNLKKIEEAEA
-44 AAETAAAKA
+44 AADTDSAKA
-53 AEENA
+53 AEENV
-58 PAAEETAEPAD
+58 PAAEDAAEPA
-69 AAAAPAAEEAAAAV
+69 AAEAPAVEEAEAVVEAAAEEAETVEAAAEEAEAVVEAAAEEAEAVVEAAAEEADAVEAVAEEAEAVETVVEEAEAAADDDVIPAAAAV
-83 EEAEAAVEEAA
+83 EEAETEAA
-94 AAIGEAEAAVEE
+94 EESEAEAE
-106 ADTAVEEA
+106 AG
-114 DTAVEEAEAAV
+114 
-125 EEADAAVEEAE
+125 
-136 TPVEAASVETVAE
+136 
-149 EAEAPAYDDVV
+149 
-160 PAEAEDAAEEAAAKA
+160 
-175 ETAAAEEAVVEAEE
+175 
-189 AEAEAET
+189 AEAET
-196 AEAEAAEE
+196 AEAEAA
-204 AEAEAETAE
+204 AGEAETEPETVAAE
-213 AETAE
+213 VDAE
-218 EAEEVEAESET
+218 EDEAESE
-229 AEAEE
+229 AVAAEE
-234 AAEEEDLTDEA
+234 AVEEEQNAKEA
-245 AVTEEEPAAEEEAEP
+245 LVTEEEEDIPASEVESAAEEKDEA
-260 AAEVSVDTA
+260 D
-269 PAAAEEDAA
+269 
-278 GEEEEPEAEAESAA
+278 SAA
-292 DEEAEAAEDKEEPAA
+292 
-307 ETEAEAPAAA
+307 AEAPAAEPVKTA
-317 PEAVKEAP
+317 PETAL
-325 AAAPDIMS
+325 DITN
-333 IEPKEVF
+333 IEPQEVF

-365 FAAGHNYKCVKDDR
+365 FAAGHNYKCTKDDK

-385 APATPGCEE
+385 APATPGCEK

-399 LQGHMDMVCETAPG
+399 LQGHMDMVCEKAPG
-413 CDADMTRDPVRTLVE
+413 CDADMTKDPLKTLVE

-448 MMLAVLDSSEIPHPA
+448 MMLAVLDSSEIAHPA
-463 LECIFT
+463 LECVFT
-469 TDEEVGLQGA
+469 TDEEVGLLGA
-479 EALDASE
+479 EALDVSE
-486 ITGRR
+486 LKGRR

-512 MILAVHGR
+512 LILAVHGR

-525 GRVLRIRVGGLLGGH
+525 GRVLKIKVSGLLGGH

-594 AAVDRK
+594 SAVDRK

-619 CDPGLKVKA
+619 CDPGLTVKA
-628 DWIKENV
+628 DWVKEN
-635 TELRPAFTKNDTRK
+635 TAELRPAFTKNDTRK
-649 FIRFLMTVPNGVI
+649 FIRFLMAVPNGVI

-684 ADGISAEFLIRSSV
+684 ADGISAEFLVRSSV
-698 NSQKQMMMDRLA
+698 NSQKQMMMDRLS
-710 CIAAQFEGNVRIVG
+710 CIAAQFEGSVRIVG

-733 ESDFRDLLQGVYKDT
+733 ESDFRDLLQGVFKDT
-748 YGKEAG
+748 YGKDAA

-783 YGIHTPDE
+783 SGIHTPDE

-802 KFLKAALEACGRE
+802 QFLIAALEACGRE

>member
-1 MGIWEALFGKK
+1 MGIWEALFGRK

-17 SNEADAGFNSEFEV
+17 SNEADAGFTKDFEV
-31 NQKNLKKIEAEEA
+31 NKKNLKKIEEAEA
-44 AAETAAAKA
+44 AADTDSTEA

-58 PAAEETAEPAD
+58 PAAEDAAEPAD
-69 AAAAPAAEEAAAAV
+69 AAAPAAEEAEAVVEAAAEEAETVVEAAAEEAETVVEAAAEEAETVEAAV
-83 EEAEAAVEEAA
+83 EEAEAEPEAV
-94 AAIGEAEAAVEE
+94 
-106 ADTAVEEA
+106 
-114 DTAVEEAEAAV
+114 
-125 EEADAAVEEAE
+125 
-136 TPVEAASVETVAE
+136 
-149 EAEAPAYDDVV
+149 
-160 PAEAEDAAEEAAAKA
+160 AAEEAVEEEQNAKEAIVTEEEQNAKEALVTEEEEDMPASEAESAAEEKD
-175 ETAAAEEAVVEAEE
+175 ETDSAAAEEA
-189 AEAEAET
+189 
-196 AEAEAAEE
+196 
-204 AEAEAETAE
+204 
-213 AETAE
+213 
-218 EAEEVEAESET
+218 
-229 AEAEE
+229 
-234 AAEEEDLTDEA
+234 
-245 AVTEEEPAAEEEAEP
+245 PAAEPEP
-260 AAEVSVDTA
+260 VKTA
-269 PAAAEEDAA
+269 SEI
-278 GEEEEPEAEAESAA
+278 
-292 DEEAEAAEDKEEPAA
+292 
-307 ETEAEAPAAA
+307 TL
-317 PEAVKEAP
+317 
-325 AAAPDIMS
+325 DITN
-333 IEPKEVF
+333 IEPQEVF

-365 FAAGHNYKCVKDDR
+365 FAAGHNYKCTKDDK

-385 APATPGCEE
+385 APATPGCEK

-399 LQGHMDMVCETAPG
+399 LQGHMDMVCEKAPG
-413 CDADMTRDPVRTLVE
+413 CDADMTRDPLKTLVE

-448 MMLAVLDSSEIPHPA
+448 MMLAVLDSSEVAHPA
-463 LECIFT
+463 LECVFT
-469 TDEEVGLQGA
+469 TDEEVGLLGA
-479 EALDASE
+479 EALDVSE
-486 ITGRR
+486 LKGRR

-525 GRVLRIRVGGLLGGH
+525 GRVLKIKVSGLLGGH

-594 AAVDRK
+594 SAVDRK

-619 CDPGLKVKA
+619 CDPGLTVKA
-628 DWIKENV
+628 DWVKEN
-635 TELRPAFTKNDTRK
+635 TAELRPAFTKNDTRK
-649 FIRFLMTVPNGVI
+649 FIRFLMAVPNGVI

-684 ADGISAEFLIRSSV
+684 ADGISAEFLVRSSV
-698 NSQKQMMMDRLA
+698 NSQKQMMMDRLS
-710 CIAAQFEGNVRIVG
+710 CIAAQFEGSVRIVG

-733 ESDFRDLLQGVYKDT
+733 ESDFRDLLQGVFKDT
-748 YGKEAG
+748 YGKDAA

-783 YGIHTPDE
+783 SGIHTPDE

-802 KFLKAALEACGRE
+802 QFLIAALEACGRE

>member
-106 ADTAVEEA
+106 ADMAVEEA

-160 PAEAEDAAEEAAAKA
+160 PAEAEEAA
-175 ETAAAEEAVVEAEE
+175 
-189 AEAEAET
+189 
-196 AEAEAAEE
+196 
-204 AEAEAETAE
+204 AEAETAE

-292 DEEAEAAEDKEEPAA
+292 DEEAEAADDKEEPAA

-317 PEAVKEAP
+317 SEAVKEAP

-589 SLLFP
+589 TLLFP

-628 DWIKENV
+628 DWVKENV
-635 TELRPAFTKNDTRK
+635 TELHPAFTKNDTRK

-710 CIAAQFEGNVRIVG
+710 CIAAQFEGTVRIVG
-724 QYPAWEYRT
+724 QYPAWEYRP

-802 KFLKAALEACGRE
+802 QFLKAALEACGRE